1 MFTYVLKSLAKR
13 YIKVFTPD
21 NKTASFPLYA
31 VKKNVMNI
39 FYFHNK
45 KNQLGQFDF
54 EKNK

>member
-31 VKKNVMNI
+31 VKKKCNEYI
-39 FYFHNK
+39 
-45 KNQLGQFDF
+45 LLP
-54 EKNK
+54 